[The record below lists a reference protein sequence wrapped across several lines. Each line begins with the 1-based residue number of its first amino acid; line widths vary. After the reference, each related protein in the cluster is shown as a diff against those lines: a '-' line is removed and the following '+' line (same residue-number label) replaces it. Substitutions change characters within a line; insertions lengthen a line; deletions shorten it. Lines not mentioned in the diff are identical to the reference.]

1 MADEDK
7 VGADKVEKKK
17 DIPFNE
23 LVEELEKRIQSGDGD
38 ALEIT
43 LQAIIDAGVGLKD
56 VGLRQ
61 RGVRDTAITHHYTR
75 LASVITHV
83 ITTYDGGLSAQR
95 YEAICWR
102 KQDVS
107 YIFAVSGYRSMAH
120 LVNLCSSRNEDGS
133 LSLKRNRA
141 LLLLAFLD
149 IDHLTSELLDFA
161 LTQDPVLLLPLM
173 IGWLSQ
179 RAILTERGESNRTKI
194 LQSGHLIENVQIEDR
209 HLPMISVAYMY
220 VTYAVYP
227 GRHEFK
233 RSLNKLCGNLLE
245 RRKLQP
251 VDILPPKRKKPRL
264 LVIHEWFSHS
274 HAMYRCYAP
283 LVQALGRKFELHSLA
298 SPEGIDAEAAKLFKS
313 STVVEPLKVG
323 IPGILKEINRLKP
336 DAIFYPSV
344 GMAYWVILLSNL
356 RLAPVQ
362 FASQGHPATTMSP
375 FIDFMFVWRR
385 GFKSEHLYSE
395 RVVVGQS
402 DSLFAPHAGLKKA
415 RPNPR
420 YTVATSEVNIAIN
433 AKLMKLNHQI
443 FGICAKITERSAL
456 PVTFQFFPGEKGW
469 AHDGIVQSISNHVPN
484 SIVHPLMKYEDLL
497 EKISMCDF
505 ALSPM
510 PFGNTNSV
518 IDCSLLAVPNVG
530 FLGEELS
537 AQTDAL
543 VMELFDA
550 PKELINS
557 DLETYTECAIRL
569 ANDLEFRMRIRRSMD
584 RDKIYKCIYDK
595 DPDVSL
601 RDDIEEIWR
610 VYSEFAQGRL
620 SEGGGDVRN

>member
-1 MADEDK
+1 MTDQN
-7 VGADKVEKKK
+7 VPEKSNPDAKK
-17 DIPFNE
+17 DVPFNE
-23 LVEELEKRIQSGDGD
+23 IVETLEKRIQAGDGD
-38 ALEIT
+38 PLELT
-43 LQAIIDAGVGLKD
+43 LQAIADAGVGLKD
-56 VGLRQ
+56 VGLKQ
-61 RGVRDTAITHHYTR
+61 RGVRDTAIAHHYTR

-83 ITTYDGGLSAQR
+83 VTTYDQPLPLTR

-102 KQDVS
+102 KQDIS
-107 YIFAVSGYRSMAH
+107 YIFAVSGYRGMAH

-133 LSLKRNRA
+133 LSLKKNRA
-141 LLLLAFLD
+141 ILLLAFLD
-149 IDHLTSELLDFA
+149 IDHLTSELLDFTFSQNA
-161 LTQDPVLLLPLM
+161 NLIFPLM
-173 IGWLSQ
+173 VGWLAQ
-179 RAILTERGESNRTKI
+179 RAILTERGENNRTRI
-194 LQSGHLIENVQIEDR
+194 LQSGHQIEGLQIDDR

-227 GRHEFK
+227 GRHDFK
-233 RSLNKLCGNLLE
+233 RSLNRLCRNLLE
-245 RRKLQP
+245 RRNLEPKNIQL
-251 VDILPPKRKKPRL
+251 PKRKKPRL

-283 LVQALGRKFELHSLA
+283 LVQALGRKFELHSMA
-298 SPEGIDAEAAKLFKS
+298 SPEGIDDEAAKLFKS
-313 STVVEPLKVG
+313 STVVDPLKIG
-323 IPGILKEINRLKP
+323 IPGILKEISRIKP

-375 FIDFMFVWRR
+375 YVDFMFVWRK

-395 RVVVGQS
+395 KVIVGQS
-402 DSLFAPHAGLKKA
+402 DSLFAPHKGLKSA

-433 AKLMKLNHQI
+433 AKLMKLNHQVL
-443 FGICAKITERSAL
+443 GICKRITERAAL
-456 PVTFQFFPGEKGW
+456 PVKFHFFPGERGW
-469 AHDGIVQSISNHVPN
+469 GFDGIAQTITNFIPN
-484 SIVHPLMKYEDLL
+484 SIVHPLMQYEALL
-497 EKISMCDF
+497 EQISMCDF

-518 IDCSLLAVPNVG
+518 IDCSLLGVPNVG
-530 FLGEELS
+530 FCGEELS

-543 VMELFDA
+543 VMELFGA
-550 PKELINS
+550 PKELINY
-557 DLETYTECAIRL
+557 DLDAYTECAVRL
-569 ANDLEFRMRIRRSMD
+569 ANDLEFRMKIRNSLD
-584 RDKIYKCIYDK
+584 RDKIYKAIYDK

-610 VYSEFAQGRL
+610 VYLEFSEARA
-620 SEGGGDVRN
+620 SEGGGNVRN

>member
-1 MADEDK
+1 MTNQTASKNEPT
-7 VGADKVEKKK
+7 ETKKEV
-17 DIPFNE
+17 PFNE
-23 LVEELEKRIQSGDGD
+23 LVETLEKRIQSGDGD
-38 ALEIT
+38 PLELT
-43 LQAIIDAGVGLKD
+43 LQALIDAGNSLKDAGLKH
-56 VGLRQ
+56 
-61 RGVRDTAITHHYTR
+61 RGVGDAAITHHYTR
-75 LASVITHV
+75 FASVITHV
-83 ITTYDGGLSAQR
+83 ITTYDEAVPLQR

-102 KQDVS
+102 KQDIS
-107 YIFAVSGYRSMAH
+107 YIFAVSGYRGMAH

-133 LSLKRNRA
+133 LSLKKNRA
-141 LLLLAFLD
+141 ILLLAFLD

-161 LTQDPVLLLPLM
+161 FTQNPFLILPLM

-179 RAILTERGESNRTKI
+179 RAVMTERGENNRTKI
-194 LQSGHLIENVQIEDR
+194 LQSGHLIEGVQIEDR

-227 GRHEFK
+227 GKHDFK
-233 RSLNKLCGNLLE
+233 RSLNRLCRGLLE
-245 RRKLQP
+245 RRGLEP
-251 VDILPPKRKKPRL
+251 NDVAPPKRKKPRL

-283 LVQALGRKFELHSLA
+283 LIQALGQKFELHSLA
-298 SPEGIDAEAAKLFKS
+298 STEGIDDEAAKMFNS

-323 IPGILKEINRLKP
+323 IPGILKDIERIKP

-375 FIDFMFVWRR
+375 VMDFMFVWRR
-385 GFKSEHLYSE
+385 GFKSDHLYSE
-395 RVVVGQS
+395 KVVVGQS
-402 DSLFAPHAGLKKA
+402 DSLFAPHKGLASA

-443 FGICAKITERSAL
+443 LSICRTVTERSAL
-456 PVTFQFFPGEKGW
+456 PVTFQFFPGERGW
-469 AHDGIVQSISNHVPN
+469 AFDGISQTIANHVPN
-484 SIVHPLMKYEDLL
+484 SVVHPLMKYEDLL
-497 EKISMCDF
+497 EKIGMCDF
-505 ALSPM
+505 AMSPM

-530 FLGEELS
+530 FVGEELS

-543 VMELFDA
+543 VMELFGA
-550 PKELINS
+550 PPELLNA
-557 DLETYTECAIRL
+557 DLASYTDCAVKL
-569 ANDLEFRMRIRRSMD
+569 ANDLEFRMRIRRSLN
-584 RDKIYKCIYDK
+584 RDHIYKSIYDK
-595 DPDVSL
+595 DPHVSL
-601 RDDIEEIWR
+601 KDDIEQIW
-610 VYSEFAQGRL
+610 SAFLEFTGKNSRKR
-620 SEGGGDVRN
+620 GGDVRN

>member
-1 MADEDK
+1 MTQENKASEVD
-7 VGADKVEKKK
+7 AAKKK
-17 DIPFNE
+17 DVPFNE
-23 LVEELEKRIQSGDGD
+23 LVETLEKRIQSGEGD

-43 LQAIIDAGVGLKD
+43 LQAIIDAGVSLKD
-56 VGLRQ
+56 AGLRH
-61 RGVRDTAITHHYTR
+61 RGISEAAITHHYTR

-95 YEAICWR
+95 YEAVCWR
-102 KQDVS
+102 KQDIS

-133 LSLKRNRA
+133 LSLKKNRA

-161 LTQDPVLLLPLM
+161 LTQQPVLLLPLL
-173 IGWLSQ
+173 ISWLSQ

-194 LQSGHLIENVQIEDR
+194 LQSGHLIEDVQIEDR

-233 RSLNKLCGNLLE
+233 RSLNRLCSNLLG

-251 VDILPPKRKKPRL
+251 ADIKPPKRKKPRL

-298 SPEGIDAEAAKLFKS
+298 STEGIDAEAAKMFKS

-336 DAIFYPSV
+336 DAVFYPSV

-395 RVVVGQS
+395 KVIVGQS
-402 DSLFAPHAGLKKA
+402 DSLFAPHSGLKKA

-420 YTVATSEVNIAIN
+420 YTVATSEVNVAIN
-433 AKLMKLNHQI
+433 AKLMKLNHQLLT
-443 FGICAKITERSAL
+443 ICKTITERSAL

-469 AHDGIVQSISNHVPN
+469 AFDGISQSISNHIPN

-518 IDCSLLAVPNVG
+518 IDCSLLGVPNVG
-530 FLGEELS
+530 FFGEELS

-557 DLETYTECAIRL
+557 ELETYTECAVRL
-569 ANDLEFRMRIRRSMD
+569 ANDLEFRMRIRRSLD
-584 RDKIYKCIYDK
+584 RDKIYKSIYDK
-595 DPDVSL
+595 DSDVSL
-601 RDDIEEIWR
+601 REDIDEIWR
-610 VYSEFAQGRL
+610 VFTEFSGKGVNESR
-620 SEGGGDVRN
+620 GDVRN